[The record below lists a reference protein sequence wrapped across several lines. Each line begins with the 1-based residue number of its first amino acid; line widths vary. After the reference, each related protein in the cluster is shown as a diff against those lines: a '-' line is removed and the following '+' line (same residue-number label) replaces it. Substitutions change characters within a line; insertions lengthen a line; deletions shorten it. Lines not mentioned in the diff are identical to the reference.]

1 MKGVKQRTLEEAA
14 SEVER
19 ELHVRER
26 CYDRWVSEGKLTRV
40 DAQDRYDRLLSALDF
55 LQAKKLGEE
64 QANGEQ
70 PLDKAA

>member
-1 MKGVKQRTLEEAA
+1 MTGKTPRSLEEAA

-26 CYDRWVSEGKLTRV
+26 CYDRWIADGKLTRV